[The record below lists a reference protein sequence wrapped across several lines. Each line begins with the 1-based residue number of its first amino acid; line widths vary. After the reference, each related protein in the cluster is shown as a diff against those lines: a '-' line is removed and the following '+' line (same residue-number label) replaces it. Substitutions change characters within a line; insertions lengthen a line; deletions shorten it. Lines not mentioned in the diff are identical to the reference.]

1 MFSNLRD
8 KIGFLLLTKETK
20 IKVMESLRYYKQ
32 MLDIQEKLNEVER
45 EINKNPSGYINNM
58 DSINKGIMQ

>member
-8 KIGFLLLTKETK
+8 KIGFFLLTKETK